1 MARSVANFHKSS
13 EEALE
18 VKDVHSLQQNGTIS
32 PAMRNSMLSSQQEL
46 QQNINHQHRSQ
57 QVFELPQRM
66 NNPSDMSIEREIG

>member
-32 PAMRNSMLSSQQEL
+32 PAMRNSMLSSQ
-46 QQNINHQHRSQ
+46 
-57 QVFELPQRM
+57 
-66 NNPSDMSIEREIG
+66 